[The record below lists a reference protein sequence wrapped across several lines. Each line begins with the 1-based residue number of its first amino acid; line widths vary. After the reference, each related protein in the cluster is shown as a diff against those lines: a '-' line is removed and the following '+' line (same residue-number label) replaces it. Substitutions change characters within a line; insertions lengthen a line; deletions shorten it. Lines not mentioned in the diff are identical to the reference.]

1 MKNLLYK
8 LAIASLIAAIVAGC
22 AQDSGAKVRKA
33 ESIMRPRRLISETS
47 LNGLMVRQPPAET
60 AGGAIEVMLLHG
72 GVASA
77 LQDVPGQRRRVAWS
91 DLAFDPYDVLVSAR
105 AFKAN
110 AGRDGHQ
117 PDELQ
122 PISFLIDP
130 STGAFTETSPS
141 SWINSPMPA
150 PTGGIV
156 PPITLGEYQAELRI
170 YIKPLNV
177 TLMPPR
183 DDKLVVD
190 RSQRFVARLA
200 VGSSLD
206 DVRAPKD
213 EFRAGPWGIWV
224 LFYDRVTGKE
234 AATPIELGRDTGG
247 NFGIEMAFTHD
258 SQWLVLVAGS
268 PARAM
273 WVLPTGLPRPE
284 EPWTPK

>member
-1 MKNLLYK
+1 MRNLLCI
-8 LAIASLIAAIVAGC
+8 LVVASLIAAVLGGC
-22 AQDSGAKVRKA
+22 VLDSHSTVRQV
-33 ESIMRPRRLISETS
+33 EPIMRPRRLISETA
-47 LNGLMVRQPPAET
+47 LNGLLVRQPPAT
-60 AGGAIEVMLLHG
+60 AAGGTIEVMLLHG

-77 LQDVPGQRRRVAWS
+77 LQNVPGQRRRVAWS
-91 DLAFDPYDVLVSAR
+91 DLAFNPYDVLVSDK

-110 AGRDGHQ
+110 AGRDGYQ

-130 STGAFTETSPS
+130 ATGALSETAPS
-141 SWINSPMPA
+141 SWINWPPA
-150 PTGGIV
+150 VGGGGAV
-156 PPITLGEYQAELRI
+156 PPITLGEYQKDLCLFV
-170 YIKPLNV
+170 KPFNI
-177 TLMPPR
+177 TLMPER
-183 DDKLVVD
+183 DDDWAID

-206 DVRAPKD
+206 DVRAPTKG
-213 EFRAGPWGIWV
+213 FRSGPWGIWV
-224 LFYDRVTGKE
+224 LFYDRITGKE

-273 WVLPTGLPRPE
+273 WVIPTDLPRPE